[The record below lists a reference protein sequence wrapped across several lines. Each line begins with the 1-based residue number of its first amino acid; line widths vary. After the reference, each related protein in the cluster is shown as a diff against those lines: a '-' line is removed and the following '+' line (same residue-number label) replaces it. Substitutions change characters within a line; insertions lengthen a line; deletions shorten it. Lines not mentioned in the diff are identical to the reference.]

1 MDEQYLI
8 HEVAKKTGVS
18 TRTIRYYIS
27 EGLLPPP
34 TTRGRYAYYEPEYID
49 LIRLIRQLKD
59 AYLPLKEIKMLI
71 NNITPDR
78 IHELLRS
85 SETLRKLQQEVGF
98 QAEDAEE
105 DEDEDSAS
113 GYIHNVM
120 QRRLVQRVSEEVGL
134 YNRRS
139 SEEANEDGLFLS
151 QQSEMPPLEKPA
163 FIRKRS
169 QNPSPPSETGEPAP
183 KELSAPRALT
193 EQSKAINNTWQRI
206 EISDGVELNIRSD
219 VENKSGGKL
228 KDIITAIRQLFN
240 LY

>member
-8 HEVAKKTGVS
+8 HEVAKQTGVS

-49 LIRLIRQLKD
+49 LIILIRQLKD
-59 AYLPLKEIKMLI
+59 AYLPLKEIKMLV

-78 IHELLRS
+78 IHELLKS
-85 SETLRKLQQEVGF
+85 SETLRRLQQEVGF

-105 DEDEDSAS
+105 NDDADSAS

-120 QRRLVQRVSEEVGL
+120 QRKLVQRVSEEVGL
-134 YNRRS
+134 YNRK
-139 SEEANEDGLFLS
+139 ADEDGEDEGPTFLS
-151 QQSEMPPLEKPA
+151 QLSDMDPLKKPA

-169 QNPSPPSETGEPAP
+169 QKPAAPVESMDFASRLMSPPMAMPDMEEASP
-183 KELSAPRALT
+183 
-193 EQSKAINNTWQRI
+193 NTWQRI
-206 EISDGVELNIRSD
+206 DITEGVELNIRSD
-219 VENKSGGKL
+219 VEIRSGGKL

-240 LY
+240 

>member
-78 IHELLRS
+78 IHDLLKS
-85 SETLRKLQQEVGF
+85 SETLRRLQQEVGF
-98 QAEDAEE
+98 EAEAA
-105 DEDEDSAS
+105 DESVDDNSAQ
-113 GYIHNVM
+113 GYINNVM

-134 YNRRS
+134 YNRNMEEQEDPDEPLMPLQS
-139 SEEANEDGLFLS
+139 SS
-151 QQSEMPPLEKPA
+151 MSPLEKPA
-163 FIRKRS
+163 FIRQRTLA
-169 QNPSPPSETGEPAP
+169 QSEEGEGIEAQRDNKMKQSGT
-183 KELSAPRALT
+183 KENR
-193 EQSKAINNTWQRI
+193 NNANSWQRYEII
-206 EISDGVELNIRSD
+206 EGIEMNIRSD
-219 VENKSGGKL
+219 VENRFGGNM

-240 LY
+240 LI